1 MRFTLKEVLAV
12 VLFACS
18 LTAAWFDL
26 RAQVQTVRTEVQ
38 VMNGQVQ
45 WLLAE
50 AIKSGWSPPPPG
62 WVMRDYSDE
71 PR

>member
-1 MRFTLKEVLAV
+1 MRFTLKEVVAV

-26 RAQVQTVRTEVQ
+26 RSQVQQVKSEIH

-45 WLLAE
+45 WLLGE
-50 AIKSGWSPPPPG
+50 AIKSGWQPPPG
-62 WVMRDYSDE
+62 WVMRDYPE
-71 PR
+71 EAH